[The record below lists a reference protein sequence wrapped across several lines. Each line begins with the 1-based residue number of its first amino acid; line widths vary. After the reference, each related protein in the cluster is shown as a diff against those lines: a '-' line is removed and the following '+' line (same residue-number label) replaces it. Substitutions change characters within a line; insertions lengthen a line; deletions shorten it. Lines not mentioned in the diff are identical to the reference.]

1 MGRGLSVPDHVSS
14 LRGLWRTGDD
24 VRPPEPPR
32 GSTNRRWAVLVATL
46 VAGALVLAWALRLAP
61 GDARFYLGTV
71 ATAAVWTCGALL
83 SGCAVLSGSAVP
95 SGGSRRGGRRA
106 ATLLGA
112 LVVGLLL
119 VGVFAVVALAVARV
133 PALAVP
139 VRHLL
144 DHADAA
150 SLPLVALLTAVN
162 GVAEELFFRG
172 ALYTAFRGALYTAL
186 RRHDPVLVTTV
197 VYALVTAASGVP
209 LLVLAA
215 AIIGAVT
222 ALQRRV
228 TGGVLAP
235 SVTHVTWS
243 LGMLLILPPLLR
255 VAS

>member
-83 SGCAVLSGSAVP
+83 SGGAVLSGSAVP
-95 SGGSRRGGRRA
+95 SGGSRPGGRRA
-106 ATLLGA
+106 ATLLAA

-119 VGVFAVVALAVARV
+119 VGVFAAVALAVARV

-162 GVAEELFFRG
+162 GVAEELF
-172 ALYTAFRGALYTAL
+172 FRGALYTAL